1 MTSGSQAAQRPSLS
15 DLTMPVGEWSLLRWL
30 AAATLMLWVTVL
42 LHEAAHFGL
51 AAVLYTSQDLT
62 SGSPPPL
69 RQLAVVGA
77 GPVTTLA
84 MLAGALWIAQR
95 RPTPPLAIVLGCAAA
110 TRILFIAPS
119 VILGPGNYDES
130 TIATILGLPV
140 RLITGAETLV
150 AIVAVVL
157 LLRKTPIPRRA
168 AIAGTVIGI
177 LLGVVTIGVFGP
189 LLGLPI

>member
-1 MTSGSQAAQRPSLS
+1 MTSVFQAAQHRSIPESGV
-15 DLTMPVGEWSLLRWL
+15 PAGEWSFFRWL

-62 SGSPPPL
+62 VGSPPPL

-84 MLAGALWIAQR
+84 MLACALWIAHK
-95 RPTPPLAIVLGCAAA
+95 RPAPPLAIVLGCAAA
-110 TRILFIAPS
+110 TRILFIAPA
-119 VILGPGNYDES
+119 VIVGPGNYDES
-130 TIATILGLPV
+130 TIATILGVPV

-150 AIVAVVL
+150 AVVAVAL
-157 LLRKTPIPRRA
+157 LLRKTPVPRRD

-177 LLGVVTIGVFGP
+177 LLGVVTVGVLGP
-189 LLGLPI
+189 LLRLPI